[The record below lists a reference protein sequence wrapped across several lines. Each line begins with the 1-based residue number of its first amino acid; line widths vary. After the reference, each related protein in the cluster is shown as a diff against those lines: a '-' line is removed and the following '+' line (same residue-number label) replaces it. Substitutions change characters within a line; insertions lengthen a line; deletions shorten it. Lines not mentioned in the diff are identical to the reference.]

1 MASLTRWTW
10 VWVNSGSWWWTGRP
24 GVLNSWGCKESDM
37 TERLNWNELN
47 WTEPVRVESTQTKVF
62 LHSVSKTFKSDRP
75 PPSDVRIFIYGTPGR
90 LTTVEIESHFLFPE
104 ADLKDRVHSLTKVT
118 VRDKRVSLL
127 KVRELGF
134 PGSQREHCEPGL
146 KTKDHSL
153 NKQTNDR
160 LTLGHSHEY
169 MNSYSCHW
177 DKTFFV
183 QDSATC

>member
-1 MASLTRWTW
+1 MRNLLSSPS
-10 VWVNSGSWWWTGRP
+10 VSYP
-24 GVLNSWGCKESDM
+24 GLRAFNLW
-37 TERLNWNELN
+37 ELN
-47 WTEPVRVESTQTKVF
+47 PHKQKHFYTI
-62 LHSVSKTFKSDRP
+62 SKTFKSDRP
-75 PPSDVRIFIYGTPGR
+75 PPSDIRIFIYGTPCR
-90 LTTVEIESHFLFPE
+90 LTTITIESHFLFPKV
-104 ADLKDRVHSLTKVT
+104 DLKDRVHSLTKVT
-118 VRDKRVSLL
+118 IRDKRVPLL

-134 PGSQREHCEPGL
+134 PGSWWDHCAPGL

-153 NKQTNDR
+153 NKQTNHR